1 MNKIFK
7 IVLLPFILIASS
19 SSCDD
24 GDIILNEDISF
35 DVSSLDF
42 CTINDEDGNV
52 QTTVFFNINSTT
64 NEVLSFET
72 NNTFIPTQESVAA
85 SEIRAVEQLNLSL
98 RDFDSTITRDYF
110 CSGIPDSSIQI
121 LSELTGDRGNIQIQT
136 RNITTL
142 DGDED
147 NDGLSNEAEGFF
159 LPENVTALADGSI
172 PVGTNLSIFRDTDSD
187 GIPDFRD
194 QDDDNDNV
202 ITAAELQ
209 LDSTTNTRVPM
220 DTDGD
225 SIPDHLDDDDDG
237 DGIITRN
244 EITETGPLPNSPENR
259 NPDEL
264 PHYLNDQIS
273 DEIVADITITNIF
286 RTTFRT
292 SVIGLFV
299 GLTDGSST
307 ITRDI
312 LRFGE
317 FDISET
323 EESTP
328 VTPEEEETP

>member
-7 IVLLPFILIASS
+7 IVLLPFMLIA

-35 DVSSLDF
+35 DTSSLSF
-42 CTINDEDGNV
+42 CTINDDAGNV
-52 QTTVFFNINSTT
+52 QSTVFFNINNTT
-64 NEVLSFET
+64 NEVLSFEI
-72 NNTFIPTQESVAA
+72 NNAFIPTQESVAA

-98 RDFDSTITRDYF
+98 RDFDSTVTSDYF

-142 DGDED
+142 NGDED
-147 NDGLSNEAEGFF
+147 DDGLSNEAEGFF

-172 PVGTNLSIFRDTDSD
+172 PVGTNLSVFRDTDSD

-273 DEIVADITITNIF
+273 DEIVADILILNTF

-317 FDISET
+317 FNVPMTMS
-323 EESTP
+323 
-328 VTPEEEETP
+328 EEETP